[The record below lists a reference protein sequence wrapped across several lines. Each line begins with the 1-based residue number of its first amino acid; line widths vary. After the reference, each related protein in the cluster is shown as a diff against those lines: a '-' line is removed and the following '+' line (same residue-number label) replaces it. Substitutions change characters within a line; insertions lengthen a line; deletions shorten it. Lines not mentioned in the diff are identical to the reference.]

1 MITIIRTNS
10 DNPNFKGLVKLLD
23 QDLTQRYG
31 VVQTKYN
38 KFNVIQSLDTV
49 VIAKVNGEAV
59 GCGCFKEYDKET
71 VEIKR
76 MFVKVEHRGRGIAAQ
91 ILGELETWAI
101 ERGFSKAVLELA
113 NKQPEALLVYQRQ
126 GYQQIENYGQ
136 YVGLEIS
143 MCFAKDLAAA

>member
-10 DNPNFKGLVKLLD
+10 DNPDFKGLVKLLD

-38 KFNVIQSLDTV
+38 KFNVLQSLDTV
-49 VIAKVNGEAV
+49 AIAKVNGEAV
-59 GCGCFKEYDKET
+59 GCGCFKVYDKKT

-76 MFVKVEHRGRGIAAQ
+76 MFVKAEHRGMGIAAQ

-101 ERGFSKAVLELA
+101 ERGFSRAVLELA
-113 NKQPEALLVYQRQ
+113 NKQPEALRVYQRQ
-126 GYQQIENYGQ
+126 GYRLIENYGQ

-143 MCFAKDLAAA
+143 MCFSKDLAAA